1 MSPSHPRPVR
11 LGLRWER
18 SRISIAPLV
27 WDAALTIYIAL
38 GILYILYHNE
48 RTGRPEGASLSIV
61 VAALLIALEAAVV
74 STCLLDGAGPRITKL
89 ALVRAEGGPATARD
103 RLRRLLAGHLMGA
116 GCLLLAMA
124 LGAGLVAYTSLGEW
138 YRALTPALQATVIG
152 AWCTTVV
159 VLGVLA
165 SGVVHPTGRP
175 WHDRWART
183 WFDSRVGRA
192 AEARVLPWYRQS
204 VWWIGIGAIALT
216 YLVGWRISEIDVKE
230 LGNGLSSVRP
240 LALALVQPDFSILR
254 NCAWA
259 MVETVYLALMAT
271 TFAVPLAVVLSF
283 LGARNIMPRTVVGTG
298 VYLIMRTIFT
308 VVRSIE
314 PIVWAIIFVVWVGLS
329 PFAGMLA
336 LMVHSVAA
344 LGKLYSEQVEN
355 IDTGPVEAIRA
366 TGASAIHTVVY
377 AVWPQVVPPFVA
389 FTLYRWDINVR
400 MATIVG
406 MVGGGGIGA
415 LLIQYQ
421 GMARWNEVAL
431 IAWLITMVVWLM
443 DISSARI
450 RERIV

>member
-1 MSPSHPRPVR
+1 
-11 LGLRWER
+11 
-18 SRISIAPLV
+18 
-27 WDAALTIYIAL
+27 
-38 GILYILYHNE
+38 
-48 RTGRPEGASLSIV
+48 
-61 VAALLIALEAAVV
+61 
-74 STCLLDGAGPRITKL
+74 
-89 ALVRAEGGPATARD
+89 
-103 RLRRLLAGHLMGA
+103 
-116 GCLLLAMA
+116 
-124 LGAGLVAYTSLGEW
+124 
-138 YRALTPALQATVIG
+138 
-152 AWCTTVV
+152 
-159 VLGVLA
+159 
-165 SGVVHPTGRP
+165 
-175 WHDRWART
+175 
-183 WFDSRVGRA
+183 VGRA

-216 YLVGWRISEIDVKE
+216 YWVGWRISEIDVKE